1 MKREKDPRDP
11 SPARSAAFSIL
22 TDVARKRAAPSALL
36 HEGPSR
42 ALSPADTD
50 LLTEL
55 VYGVLRWQSLLD
67 HIIEFHARRP
77 SSNID
82 RPLLIALRIGLY
94 QIRFLSRVPERA
106 AVDEAVKLAHAFGSG
121 GGSKL
126 ANAVLRSIC
135 RGRDKPQLPRKQDD
149 ALRYLAVTLSHP
161 PWLAQRYLSRLG
173 LDRAEALCLRNN
185 RRPPTDL
192 RVEPAFDLETAQV
205 ALGQEGITTSRFPIA
220 PRCLRVSSG
229 KATASKLYSTGAVFI
244 QEAGSQLIPYLLG
257 AELGAHTLDAC
268 AAPGAKATEVAPWV
282 RPGLLFA
289 VDQRPTRLRLLTSLA
304 RRLGSPNLVPI
315 VADSRS
321 LPFHNFFERILL
333 DAPCSSVGTLARNPD
348 IKWRLQETDLRS
360 HAATQGQLL
369 DSCAAQLGPGGRI
382 VYATCSTEPEE
393 NEEVIESFLSRHAG
407 FIAAEPPATLPR
419 EARHLIGPDQ
429 ALRTEPGRD
438 NVDGYYAIALTKTA

>member
-1 MKREKDPRDP
+1 MNRKKVSPNP

-22 TDVARKRAAPSALL
+22 NEVARERAAPSALL
-36 HEGPSR
+36 HEGPTQ
-42 ALSPADTD
+42 ALSPADND
-50 LLTEL
+50 LLTEI

-77 SSNID
+77 SSSID

-94 QIRFLSRVPERA
+94 QIRYLSRVPERA
-106 AVDEAVKLAHAFGSG
+106 AVDESVKLAHAFGAR

-126 ANAVLRSIC
+126 VNAVLRSLC

-149 ALRYLAVTLSHP
+149 ALRYLTITLSHP
-161 PWLAQRYLSRLG
+161 QWLAQRYLSRLG

-192 RVEPAFDLETAQV
+192 RVEPPFDLETAQV
-205 ALGQEGITTSRFPIA
+205 ALRQEDISASRFPIA
-220 PRCLRVSSG
+220 PRGLRVSSG
-229 KATASKLYSTGAVFI
+229 KATASKLYSSGAVFI

-257 AELGAHTLDAC
+257 AEPGARTLDAC

-282 RPGLLFA
+282 RPSLLFA
-289 VDQRPTRLRLLTSLA
+289 VDGRPARLRLLTSLA
-304 RRLGSPNLVPI
+304 KRLGSPNLVGI
-315 VADSRS
+315 VADSRF
-321 LPFHNFFERILL
+321 LPFHNSFERILL
-333 DAPCSSVGTLARNPD
+333 DAPCSSLGTLARNPD
-348 IKWRLQETDLRS
+348 IKWRLQEKDLRS

-369 DSCAAQLGPGGRI
+369 DSCAAQLSPGGRL

-393 NEEVIESFLSRHAG
+393 NEEVIESFLSSHTG
-407 FIAAEPPATLPR
+407 FRAAKPPATFPTA
-419 EARHLIGPDQ
+419 ARHLIGSDL

-438 NVDGYYAIALTKTA
+438 DVDGYFATVLTKTE